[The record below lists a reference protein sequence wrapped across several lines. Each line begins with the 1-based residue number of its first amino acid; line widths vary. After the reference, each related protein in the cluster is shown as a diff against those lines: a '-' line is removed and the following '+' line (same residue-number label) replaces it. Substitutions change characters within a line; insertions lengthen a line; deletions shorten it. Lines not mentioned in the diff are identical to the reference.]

1 MIRVSTINITR
12 PADTTAYSVGDRVW
26 TASGSTATGITAAGS
41 VFSNLGETM
50 FGNGFIVK
58 AIMTTS
64 AAVAGTP
71 ATGTYRLQLFTL
83 SSGQTLATGAVVQD
97 NSPLVF
103 SFADSSKYVGFIDF
117 STWTTGAGYAY
128 SVVTATTIAFQR
140 GSIRNESD
148 QTGYPGPTTGTL
160 VNAGTLIGILETR
173 TAIAAPNNGQQ
184 FFISLTANAAEGV
197 SLSFK

>member
-1 MIRVSTINITR
+1 MIRVSTISITR
-12 PADTTAYSVGDRVW
+12 PSDTSAYAIGDRVW
-26 TASGSTATGITAAGS
+26 TSTSATGITSAGS

-58 AIMTTS
+58 AVMTT
-64 AAVAGTP
+64 AAVVTGSP

-83 SSGQTLATGAVVQD
+83 SSGQTLTSGAVVQD
-97 NSPLVF
+97 NSPLTF
-103 SFADSSKYVGFIDF
+103 SFNDSSKYIGFIDF
-117 STWTTGAGYAY
+117 ATWTTGVGYSY

-140 GSIRNESD
+140 GSIRNESE

-160 VNAGTLIGILETR
+160 VNAGTLIGILEAR
-173 TAIAAPNNGQQ
+173 TAITPNSGQQ
-184 FFISLTANAAEGV
+184 FFISLTSNAAEGV